1 MAANIDY
8 KALDNNTDNATILK
22 EAGDQLITSLHA
34 TVAELVGSADIG
46 VTMNEDLD
54 EVVAY
59 WIGQIEKDEAEQDWF
74 LKYYSKENDF
84 DRNDLSM
91 NDYWSLLM
99 DIVAREE
106 DILSKGLSADEF
118 QAAMNEIA
126 LPARRGGRG
135 ISLRRFMD
143 LNEGAYRSFCVHV
156 NATNLFKARAAGRKD
171 LASLTRKTLVLA
183 AWAYQTERYILAE
196 QELNQAEQVQQQAV
210 AYAG

>member
-8 KALDNNTDNATILK
+8 KALDNNTDNAKILK

-46 VTMNEDLD
+46 VTMDEDLD
-54 EVVAY
+54 EAVAY

-84 DRNDLSM
+84 DRNNLSV
-91 NDYWSLLM
+91 NDYWTLLM

-106 DILSKGLSADEF
+106 DILSRGLSVDEF

-143 LNEGAYRSFCVHV
+143 LTEGNYRSFCVHV

-183 AWAYQTERYILAE
+183 AWAYQTERFILDE
-196 QELNQAEQVQQQAV
+196 HRLRQAEKAQQQAV